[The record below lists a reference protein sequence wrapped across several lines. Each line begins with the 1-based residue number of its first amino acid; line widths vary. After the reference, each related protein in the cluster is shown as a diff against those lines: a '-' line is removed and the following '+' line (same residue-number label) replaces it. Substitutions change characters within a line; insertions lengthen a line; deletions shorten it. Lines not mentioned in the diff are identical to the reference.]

1 MIAPDAAVAGTSG
14 DTHMTD
20 PTPARPGDE
29 TLAVALR
36 HRTIRAF
43 TAEPVA
49 EDELQRL
56 LDAARHAPTSSFYQ
70 QTTVIRVHDPAIR
83 EIVHQASGQPYVGG
97 DRGELL
103 VFVVDLHRNARIRAE
118 AGVSLEPLERAAL
131 FLQGV
136 EDTML
141 AAQNLSLAAEAAG
154 LGTVYLGSIGGDA
167 RSVIRALRLPERT
180 LPLVG
185 LLVGHP
191 DQAPQAKP
199 RLPLSVTTAVDAYP
213 EADDYH
219 AALRGYDAEVA
230 QYYDLRD
237 TSRRVDAFTSQIARK
252 LGGGGAEQAPLLDI
266 LHEQKLALH

>member
-1 MIAPDAAVAGTSG
+1 
-14 DTHMTD
+14 MTD
-20 PTPARPGDE
+20 PTPAPRPGDE

-49 EDELQRL
+49 EDEMQRL

-70 QTTVIRVHDPAIR
+70 QTTVIRVHDPATR

-97 DRGELL
+97 ARGELL

-118 AGVSLEPLERAAL
+118 AGVSLEPLERTTL

-167 RSVIRALRLPERT
+167 RSVIQALRLPERT

-199 RLPLSVTTAVDAYP
+199 RLPLSVTTAVDTYP

-219 AALRGYDAEVA
+219 AALRDYDAEVA

-237 TSRRVDAFTSQIARK
+237 TSRRVDAFAAQIARK
-252 LGGGGAEQAPLLDI
+252 LGGGRAEQAPLLDI
-266 LHEQKLALH
+266 LHEQRLALH